1 MSATSENRLAKGI
14 RWAARIVGGIL
25 AVVAVAMLYGPF
37 NRGEVELTEIEGYKA
52 IVIYLQD
59 VFMWLSAIVAVV
71 GYIVSW
77 WRALPAGILLVLA
90 GLAVVVNFFLPA
102 SFRTPWSQGEPEF
115 GVSFGFLLVGSPFL
129 VAGVLFLSS
138 WWLSRKTS

>member
-1 MSATSENRLAKGI
+1 MPATSENRLAKGI
-14 RWAARIVGGIL
+14 RWAARIVGGLI
-25 AVVAVAMLYGPF
+25 AVMAVAMLFAPF
-37 NRGEVELTEIEGYKA
+37 LRGEVELTEIEGYKA

-59 VFMWLSAIVAVV
+59 IFMWLSAIVVVV

-77 WRALPAGILLVLA
+77 WRVLPAGILLVLA

-102 SFRTPWSQGEPEF
+102 SFRTPFSQGEP
-115 GVSFGFLLVGSPFL
+115 GVGVGFVLVGLPFL
-129 VAGVLFLSS
+129 VVGVLFLSS